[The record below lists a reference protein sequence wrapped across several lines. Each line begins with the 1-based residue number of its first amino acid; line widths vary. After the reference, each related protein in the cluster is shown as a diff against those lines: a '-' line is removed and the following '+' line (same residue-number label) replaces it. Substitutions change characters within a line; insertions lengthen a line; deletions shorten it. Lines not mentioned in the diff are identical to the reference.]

1 MFQAMQFGGNC
12 LKLLDQRL
20 LPNHEKWISCHNLE
34 DVAIAI
40 EEMVVRGAP
49 AIGCA
54 AAYGLALA
62 VSQATSHTSLWAD
75 YSSQWPKLCR
85 RMASTR
91 PTAVNL
97 YDAIRYMDQVAE
109 GLTEQKSTAKVAEIL
124 LAKAQV
130 YFEND
135 LRTCTNIGE
144 HGADYIVS
152 NIGDR
157 KKISVLTHCNT
168 GSLATA
174 GYGTALG
181 VIRSLHK
188 RGLIENVYVDET
200 RPYLQGSR
208 LTAFELSKDG
218 IPFVVNVDGAAGYLM
233 CQGKIDCVVVGAD
246 RIAINGDSAN
256 KIGTYSA
263 AVNAAHHDIPFYVAA
278 PMSTVDMTIK
288 SGDEIPIEQ
297 RDAVEVSHF
306 RSERIAPEGARIYN
320 PSFDVTPGKLISA
333 IITECG
339 ITRGH
344 DFFES
349 STRASSGNA

>member
-1 MFQAMQFGGNC
+1 MFQAMQFDENC

-20 LPNHEKWISCHNLE
+20 LPNHEMWISCHNLE
-34 DVAIAI
+34 DVARAI

-54 AAYGLALA
+54 AAYGLAMA
-62 VSQATSHTSLWAD
+62 VHQSTGETPLWCD
-75 YSSQWPKLCR
+75 YSSQWSKLCQ

-97 YDAIRYMDQVAE
+97 YDAIRYMEKAAE
-109 GLTEQKSTAKVAEIL
+109 GFTGQESMAKVSEVL
-124 LAKAQV
+124 LAKAQL

-144 HGADYIVS
+144 HGAAYIVNS
-152 NIGDR
+152 LGDE
-157 KKISVLTHCNT
+157 KKINILTHCNT

-208 LTAFELSKDG
+208 LTAFELSKDR
-218 IPFVVNVDGAAGYLM
+218 IPFVVNVDGAAAYLM
-233 CQGKIDCVVVGAD
+233 SQGKIDCVVVGAD

-263 AVNAAHHDIPFYVAA
+263 AVNAAHHEIPFYVAA

-288 SGDEIPIEQ
+288 SGAEIPIEQ

-306 RSERIAPEGARIYN
+306 RDERITPEGAKIYN

-339 ITRGH
+339 ITLGD

-349 STRASSGNA
+349 